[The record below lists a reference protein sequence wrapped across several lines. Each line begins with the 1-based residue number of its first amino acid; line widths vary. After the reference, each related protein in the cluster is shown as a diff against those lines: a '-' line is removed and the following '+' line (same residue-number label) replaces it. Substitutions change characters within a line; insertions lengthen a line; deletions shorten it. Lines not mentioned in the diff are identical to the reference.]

1 MRLHSVVSRLTRPS
15 ARPAVVGVAVGIAL
29 GITLVLLT
37 AVLSV
42 VNAAPGSSAPHQQ
55 GKVRIQVLSNRA
67 DLVSG
72 GDVLVRITVPRRA
85 GRLRVTLDGRDIS
98 KKFRKRSTVLLR
110 GLDNGRNVLVARAG
124 NARRDKVVITNH
136 RNGGPVFS
144 GPVAAAYDCQ
154 DTARD
159 ALCNQPA
166 SYSYLYKPKGQ
177 SALQPYDPAQP
188 ASDVDTATTDQ
199 GRTVPFV
206 VRREDGYQ
214 DRDRYTILTLF
225 TPGEKW
231 KAWAPQEQWNHKV
244 LITHGGGCGASYAP
258 AEPPLEDA
266 SGTFDAVPVPLLQS
280 SYVEALRRGFAV
292 LSTALANTGHNCNVA
307 HNAESLMMAK
317 ERLVERY
324 GTIRYTIGTGCS
336 GGSVAQHTV
345 ANAYP
350 GIYQGLV
357 TTCSYPDVMSPGAQF
372 ADYHLMRA
380 YFEDPARWAPGVVWS
395 PTQIADVEG
404 HLTPVNAVTAD
415 EGLFKSAINPE
426 HPCDG
431 VPAPVAG
438 DTATRF
444 DSDTNPGGVR
454 CDILTLMRN
463 QLGPRPESVWSSQ
476 EKAAGHGFAG
486 LPFGNRGVQ
495 YGLKA
500 VQGGRITP
508 EQFVDL
514 NEKIGGL
521 DVNADPIAGRTAG
534 DPASIA
540 NAYRTGL
547 LNEFTHTSDVA
558 MINHGGP
565 DPGIA
570 HDYSHAVWS
579 HLRLQRSQ
587 GHTDNRIEWFGP
599 TPLLGDTRW
608 PTEAF
613 IAMDGWLARVEKD
626 RRSVPLAR
634 KIVEDRPDS
643 LADRCIADGVPGVVC
658 RADLARTN
666 LSTPRQESGG
676 PAANDVL
683 ACQLKPLDRAG
694 YRLPR
699 GLPIPFTDGQWA
711 RLQAVF
717 PDGVCEW
724 ALPGIGQGPAST
736 WLGYGTARR
745 ATYGGAELPPAPKG
759 SGLGWFGRSFRGLWR
774 Q

>member
-1 MRLHSVVSRLTRPS
+1 MRR
-15 ARPAVVGVAVGIAL
+15 AVVLALLAALLAVTPG
-29 GITLVLLT
+29 
-37 AVLSV
+37 
-42 VNAAPGSSAPHQQ
+42 PGSAVPEQR
-55 GKVRIQVLSNRA
+55 GTVRIEVLSNRA

-72 GDVLVRITVPRRA
+72 GDVLVRITAPRRA
-85 GRLRVTLDGRDIS
+85 GKLRVTLDGRDVS
-98 KKFRKRSTVLLR
+98 RKFRSRSTVLLR
-110 GLDNGRNVLVARAG
+110 GLDHGRNVLVASAG
-124 NARRDKVVITNH
+124 SARRDRVVITNH
-136 RNGGPVFS
+136 RTGGPVFS

-159 ALCNQPA
+159 ALCNEPA
-166 SYSYLYKPKGQ
+166 RYSYLYKPTGQ
-177 SALQPYDPAQP
+177 QGVEAVRPRA
-188 ASDVDTATTDQ
+188 ARATDVDTATTDR
-199 GRTVPFV
+199 GTTVPFI

-214 DRDRYTILTLF
+214 DRDRYAILTLF
-225 TPGEKW
+225 TPGETW
-231 KAWAPQEQWNHKV
+231 KAWAPQRQWNHKV

-258 AEPPLEDA
+258 ADPPLEDA
-266 SGTFDAVPVPLLQS
+266 SGTLDAIPVPLLDH

-292 LSTALANTGHNCNVA
+292 MSTALANTGHNCNVA

-317 ERLVERY
+317 ERLVEQY

-357 TTCSYPDVMSPGAQF
+357 TTCSYPDVMSPGSQF

-380 YFEDPARWAPGVVWS
+380 YFENPATWSPGTLWS

-404 HLTPVNAVTAD
+404 HLTPINAITAD
-415 EGLFKSAINPE
+415 EGLFKGAINPE
-426 HPCDG
+426 TDCAG

-438 DTATRF
+438 DPRTRF

-463 QLGPRPESVWSSQ
+463 QLGPRPESVWSAQ
-476 EKAAGHGFAG
+476 EKAAGRGFAG
-486 LPFGNRGVQ
+486 IPFGNAGVQ

-500 VQGGRITP
+500 LLGARITP

-521 DVNADPIAGRTAG
+521 DVNADPIAARTAG
-534 DPASIA
+534 DPESIA

-547 LNEFTHTSDVA
+547 LNEFSNTSQVA
-558 MINHGGP
+558 MINHAGP

-570 HDYSHAVWS
+570 HDYAHAVWS

-587 GHTDNRIEWFGP
+587 GHTDNRVEWFGP
-599 TPLLGDTRW
+599 TPLLGDVRW

-613 IAMDGWLARVEKD
+613 IAMDGWLAQVEKD
-626 RRSVPLAR
+626 TRSVPLAT
-634 KIVEDRPDS
+634 KIVEDRPAS
-643 LADRCIADGVPGVVC
+643 LTDRCLADGVPGVVC
-658 RADLARTN
+658 RADLATTN
-666 LSTPRQESGG
+666 LSTPRQEAGG

-683 ACQLKPLDRAG
+683 ACTREPIDRTS
-694 YRLPR
+694 YLLPG
-699 GLPIPFTDGQWA
+699 GLPVPFTAGQWS

-717 PDGVCEW
+717 PDGVCQW
-724 ALPGIGQGPAST
+724 ALPGLGQGPAET
-736 WLGYGTARR
+736 WLSYGTARR
-745 ATYGGAELPPAPKG
+745 ATYGGTELGRVPAG
-759 SGLGWFGRSFRGLWR
+759 SGLGWFGRSFRPLWR
-774 Q
+774 E

>member
-1 MRLHSVVSRLTRPS
+1 MRPQLP
-15 ARPAVVGVAVGIAL
+15 ARP
-29 GITLVLLT
+29 T
-37 AVLSV
+37 LSV
-42 VNAAPGSSAPHQQ
+42 VGLALTLLAAMVAVAGASSPGAAAPDKR

-72 GDVLVRITVPRRA
+72 GDVLVRITAPKRA
-85 GRLRVTLDGRDIS
+85 GALEVRLDGRNVS
-98 KKFRKRSTVLLR
+98 KKFRKRPTVLLR

-124 NARRDKVVITNH
+124 NARPDRVVITNH

-159 ALCNQPA
+159 ALCNEPA
-166 SYSYLYKPKGQ
+166 TYSFLYKPVGQ
-177 SALQPYDPAQP
+177 PALKAYDPAHP
-188 ASDVDTATTDQ
+188 ASDVDTTTTDE
-199 GRTVPFV
+199 GREVPFV
-206 VRREDGYQ
+206 VRREDGHQ
-214 DRDRYTILTLF
+214 DRDRYAILTLF
-225 TPGEKW
+225 TPGQPWTAW
-231 KAWAPQEQWNHKV
+231 KPQRQWNHKV

-266 SGTFDAVPVPLLQS
+266 SGTLDAIPVPLLEN
-280 SYVEALRRGFAV
+280 SYVEALGRGFAV
-292 LSTALANTGHNCNVA
+292 MSTALANTGHNCNVA

-317 ERLVERY
+317 ERLVEKY

-357 TTCSYPDVMSPGAQF
+357 TTCSYPDVMSPGSQF

-380 YFEDPARWAPGVVWS
+380 YFENPSTWGPGVAWS
-395 PTQIADVEG
+395 PTQMADVEG
-404 HLTPVNAVTAD
+404 HVTPINAVTAD

-426 HPCDG
+426 HPCAG
-431 VPAPVAG
+431 VPEPVAG
-438 DTATRF
+438 DRSTRF

-454 CDILTLMRN
+454 CDILTLMHN
-463 QLGPRPESVWSSQ
+463 QLGPRPSSVWSAQ
-476 EKAAGHGFAG
+476 EKAAGHGFSG
-486 LPFGNRGVQ
+486 LPFGNAGVQ

-500 VQGGRITP
+500 LEGGRITP

-521 DVNADPIAGRTAG
+521 DVNADPIAARTAG

-547 LNEFTHTSDVA
+547 LNEFSNTSEVA

-570 HDYSHAVWS
+570 HDYAHAVWS

-587 GHTDNRIEWFGP
+587 GHTDNRVEWFGP
-599 TPLLGDTRW
+599 TPLLGDVRW

-613 IAMDGWLARVEKD
+613 IAMDGWLAQVEKD
-626 RRSVPLAR
+626 TRKVPLAT
-634 KIVEDRPDS
+634 KIVEDKPAS
-643 LADRCIADGVPGVVC
+643 LTDRCLVDGVPGVVC
-658 RADLARTN
+658 RADIARTN

-683 ACQLKPLDRAG
+683 ACQLKPLDRSS
-694 YRLPR
+694 YLLPA
-699 GLPIPFTDGQWA
+699 GLPVPFTDAQWS

-724 ALPGIGQGPAST
+724 ALPGVGQGPAET
-736 WLGYGTARR
+736 WLSYGTARKVV
-745 ATYGGAELPPAPKG
+745 YGGEPLGRVPAG
-759 SGLGWFGRSFRGLWR
+759 SGVGWFGRSFRSIWR

>member
-1 MRLHSVVSRLTRPS
+1 MHPHVDTPHFARAVLRAWVVGIVAVLVAGLLVVAGTSDGGAAP
-15 ARPAVVGVAVGIAL
+15 ARPDRGE
-29 GITLVLLT
+29 
-37 AVLSV
+37 
-42 VNAAPGSSAPHQQ
+42 
-55 GKVRIQVLSNRA
+55 VRIQVLSNRA

-72 GDVLVRITVPRRA
+72 DDVLVRITAPRRA
-85 GRLRVTLDGRDIS
+85 GALRVWLGGRDVS
-98 KKFRKRSTVLLR
+98 RKFRTRSTVLLS
-110 GLDNGRNVLVARAG
+110 GLSLGRNLLVARAAG
-124 NARRDKVVITNH
+124 ARPDRVVITNH

-144 GPVAAAYDCQ
+144 GPAAAAYDCQ

-159 ALCNQPA
+159 ALCNEPA
-166 SYSYLYKPKGQ
+166 RYSFLYKPVGS
-177 SALQPYDPAQP
+177 SALEPYDPAAP
-188 ASDVDTATTDQ
+188 ATDVDTATTDQ
-199 GRTVPFV
+199 GRTVPFI
-206 VRREDGYQ
+206 VRREDGHQ
-214 DRDRYTILTLF
+214 DRDRYAILTLF
-225 TPGEKW
+225 QPGQRW
-231 KAWAPQEQWNHKV
+231 RAWAPQQQWNHKV
-244 LITHGGGCGASYAP
+244 LVTHGGGCGASYAP

-266 SGTFDAVPVPLLQS
+266 SGTLDAIPVPLLES

-292 LSTALANTGHNCNVA
+292 MSTALANTGHNCNVA

-317 ERLVERY
+317 ERLVEQY

-380 YFEDPARWAPGVVWS
+380 YFEDPATWGPGVVWS
-395 PTQIADVEG
+395 PTQMADVEG

-415 EGLFKSAINPE
+415 EGLFKSAIDPE

-438 DTATRF
+438 DRSTRF

-463 QLGPRPESVWSSQ
+463 QLGPRPASVWSTQ
-476 EKAAGHGFAG
+476 EQAAGHGFAG

-495 YGLKA
+495 YGLEALKK
-500 VQGGRITP
+500 GRITP

-521 DVNADPIAGRTAG
+521 DVNADPTAARTAG

-547 LNEFTHTSDVA
+547 LNEFSNTGEVA

-565 DPGIA
+565 DPGVA
-570 HDYSHAVWS
+570 HDYAHAVWS

-587 GHTDNRIEWFGP
+587 GHSDNRVEWFGP
-599 TPLLGDTRW
+599 TPLLGDVRW

-613 IAMDGWLARVEKD
+613 IAMDGWLARVERD
-626 RRSVPLAR
+626 RRAVPLAR
-634 KIVEDRPDS
+634 KIVEDRPAS
-643 LADRCIADGVPGVVC
+643 LQDRCLADGVPGVVC
-658 RADLARTN
+658 RADIARTN
-666 LSTPRQESGG
+666 LSTPRQEAGG

-683 ACQLKPLDRAG
+683 ACQLKPLDRSS
-694 YRLPR
+694 YRLPG
-699 GLPIPFTDGQWA
+699 GLPIPFTDAQWA

-717 PDGVCEW
+717 GDGVCEW
-724 ALPGIGQGPAST
+724 ALPGIGQGPATT

-745 ATYGGAELPPAPKG
+745 ATYGGEPLGRVPAG
-759 SGLGWFGRSFRGLWR
+759 SGVGWFGRSFRPIWR
-774 Q
+774 G

>member
-1 MRLHSVVSRLTRPS
+1 MQPRS
-15 ARPAVVGVAVGIAL
+15 ARPTRPTAVVVVLGTVLPLLAALLVAGSAP
-29 GITLVLLT
+29 G
-37 AVLSV
+37 A
-42 VNAAPGSSAPHQQ
+42 AAPEKR

-72 GDVLVRITVPRRA
+72 GDVLVRITAPRRA
-85 GRLRVTLDGRDIS
+85 GTLRVSLDGRDVS
-98 KKFRKRSTVLLR
+98 RKFRTRSTVLLR
-110 GLDNGRNVLVARAG
+110 GLDTGRNVLTARAG
-124 NARRDKVVITNH
+124 GARSDRVVITNH

-159 ALCNQPA
+159 ALCNEPA
-166 SYSYLYKPKGQ
+166 SYSFLYKPTGQ
-177 SALQPYDPAQP
+177 SALKPYDPAHP
-188 ASDVDTATTDQ
+188 ATDVDTTTTDQ
-199 GRTVPFV
+199 GRTVPFI
-206 VRREDGYQ
+206 VRREDGHQ
-214 DRDRYTILTLF
+214 DRDRYAILTLF

-231 KAWAPQEQWNHKV
+231 KAWQPQEQWNHKV

-258 AEPPLEDA
+258 GEPPLEDA
-266 SGTFDAVPVPLLQS
+266 SGTLDAIPVPVLEN
-280 SYVEALRRGFAV
+280 SYVEALARGFAV
-292 LSTALANTGHNCNVA
+292 MSTALANTGHNCNVA

-317 ERLVERY
+317 ERVVERY

-357 TTCSYPDVMSPGAQF
+357 TTCSYPDVMSPGSQF

-380 YFEDPARWAPGVVWS
+380 YFEDPSSWGPGVLWS
-395 PTQIADVEG
+395 PTQMADVEG

-415 EGLFKSAINPE
+415 EGLFKSAIDPE
-426 HPCDG
+426 HPCPG
-431 VPAPVAG
+431 VADPVAG
-438 DTATRF
+438 DTSTRF
-444 DSDTNPGGVR
+444 DSETNPGGVR
-454 CDILTLMRN
+454 CDILTLMHN
-463 QLGPRPESVWSSQ
+463 QLGPRPTSVWSAQ
-476 EKAAGHGFAG
+476 EKAAGHGFSG
-486 LPFGNRGVQ
+486 LPFGNAGVQ
-495 YGLKA
+495 YGLEALK
-500 VQGGRITP
+500 GGRITP

-521 DVNADPIAGRTAG
+521 DVNADPIAARTAG

-547 LNEFTHTSDVA
+547 LNEFSNTSEIA

-570 HDYSHAVWS
+570 HDYAHAVWS

-587 GHTDNRIEWFGP
+587 GHTDNRVEWFGP
-599 TPLLGDTRW
+599 TPLLGDVRW

-613 IAMDGWLARVEKD
+613 VAMDGWLAKVEKD
-626 RRSVPLAR
+626 ERAVPLAT
-634 KIVEDRPDS
+634 KIVDDRPAS
-643 LADRCIADGVPGVVC
+643 LTDRCLADGVPGVVC

-683 ACQLKPLDRAG
+683 ACQLKPLDRSS
-694 YRLPR
+694 YLLPG
-699 GLPIPFTDGQWA
+699 GLPVPFTDAQWA
-711 RLQAVF
+711 RLQAAF
-717 PDGVCEW
+717 PGGVCEW
-724 ALPGIGQGPAST
+724 ALPGIGQGPAET

-745 ATYGGAELPPAPKG
+745 ATYGGARLGRVPAG
-759 SGLGWFGRSFRGLWR
+759 SGLGWFARSFRPLWR

>member
-1 MRLHSVVSRLTRPS
+1 VRLHPVVRPV
-15 ARPAVVGVAVGIAL
+15 PAVAVALTLLASLLGVVAL
-29 GITLVLLT
+29 
-37 AVLSV
+37 S
-42 VNAAPGSSAPHQQ
+42 APGSAVPERH
-55 GKVRIQVLSNRA
+55 GKVRISVLSNRA

-72 GDVLVRITVPRRA
+72 GDVLVRIRSPRKA
-85 GRLRVTLDGRDIS
+85 GALRVTLDGRDVS
-98 KKFRKRSTVLLR
+98 KKFRTRRTVLLR

-124 NARRDKVVITNH
+124 SARPDRVVITNH

-144 GPVAAAYDCQ
+144 GPTVAAYDCQ

-159 ALCNQPA
+159 ALCNEPA
-166 SYSYLYKPKGQ
+166 RYSYLYKPTGQ
-177 SALQPYDPAQP
+177 KALKPYDPARP
-188 ASDVDTATTDQ
+188 ATDVDTATTDQ
-199 GRTVPFV
+199 GTQVPFI

-214 DRDRYTILTLF
+214 DRDRYAILALF
-225 TPGEKW
+225 TPGRAW
-231 KAWAPQEQWNHKV
+231 KAWAPPQQWNHKV

-266 SGTFDAVPVPLLQS
+266 SGTFDAIPVPLLDN

-292 LSTALANTGHNCNVA
+292 MSTALANTGHNCNVA

-317 ERLVERY
+317 ERIVERY

-357 TTCSYPDVMSPGAQF
+357 TTCSYPDVMSPGSQF

-380 YFEDPARWAPGVVWS
+380 YFEDPTTWGPGVVWAPS
-395 PTQIADVEG
+395 QIADVEG
-404 HLTPVNAVTAD
+404 HVTPINAVTAD

-426 HPCDG
+426 HDCAG

-438 DTATRF
+438 DTRTRF
-444 DSDTNPGGVR
+444 DSETNHGGVR
-454 CDILTLMRN
+454 CDILTLMGN
-463 QLGPRPESVWSSQ
+463 QLGPRPESVWSAQ
-476 EKAAGHGFAG
+476 EKAAGHGFSG
-486 LPFGNRGVQ
+486 LPFGNKGVQ
-495 YGLKA
+495 YGLEA
-500 VQGGRITP
+500 LEGGRITP

-521 DVNADPIAGRTAG
+521 DVNADPIAVRTAG

-547 LNEFTHTSDVA
+547 LNEFSNTSQIA

-570 HDYSHAVWS
+570 HDYAHAVWS

-587 GHTDNRIEWFGP
+587 GHTDNRVEWFGP
-599 TPLLGDTRW
+599 TPLLGDVRW

-613 IAMDGWLARVEKD
+613 IAMDGWLAQVEKD
-626 RRSVPLAR
+626 TRSVPLAT
-634 KIVEDRPDS
+634 KIVEDKPAS
-643 LADRCIADGVPGVVC
+643 LTDRCLADGVPGVVC
-658 RADLARTN
+658 RADIARTN

-683 ACQLKPLDRAG
+683 ACTLEPIDRSS
-694 YRLPR
+694 YLLPG
-699 GLPIPFTDGQWA
+699 GLPVPFTDGQWA

-717 PDGVCEW
+717 PDGVCQW
-724 ALPGIGQGPAST
+724 ALPGIGQGPART

-745 ATYGGAELPPAPKG
+745 VTYGGAELGRVPAG
-759 SGLGWFGRSFRGLWR
+759 SGLGWFGRSFRPLWR
-774 Q
+774 E

>member
-1 MRLHSVVSRLTRPS
+1 MHPHFDTPHSTRVPLR
-15 ARPAVVGVAVGIAL
+15 AWTVGIVV
-29 GITLVLLT
+29 VLLAGLLVVT
-37 AVLSV
+37 AASEKGG
-42 VNAAPGSSAPHQQ
+42 AAASRSL

-72 GDVLVRITVPRRA
+72 GDVLVRITAPRRA
-85 GRLRVTLDGRDIS
+85 DGLRVSLGGRDVS
-98 KKFRKRSTVLLR
+98 RKFLTRSTVLLS
-110 GLDNGRNVLVARAG
+110 GLRTGRNVLTARAG
-124 NARRDKVVITNH
+124 GARPDRVVITNH
-136 RNGGPVFS
+136 PNGGPVFS
-144 GPVAAAYDCQ
+144 GPVVAAYDCQ

-159 ALCNQPA
+159 ALCNEPA
-166 SYSYLYKPKGQ
+166 TYSFLYKPVGR
-177 SALQPYDPAQP
+177 SALEPYDPAAP
-188 ASDVDTATTDQ
+188 ATDVDTATTDQ
-199 GRTVPFV
+199 GTKVPFI
-206 VRREDGYQ
+206 VRREDGHQ
-214 DRDRYTILTLF
+214 DRDRYAILTLF
-225 TPGEKW
+225 QPGQRW
-231 KAWAPQEQWNHKV
+231 KAWAPQQQWNHKV

-266 SGTFDAVPVPLLQS
+266 SGTLDAIPVPLLEN

-292 LSTALANTGHNCNVA
+292 MSTALANTGHNCNVA

-317 ERLVERY
+317 ERLVEHY

-380 YFEDPARWAPGVVWS
+380 YFEDPAAWGPGVVWT
-395 PTQIADVEG
+395 PAQMADVEG

-415 EGLFKSAINPE
+415 EGLFKSAIDPE
-426 HPCDG
+426 HPCPG

-438 DTATRF
+438 DPSTRF
-444 DSDTNPGGVR
+444 DSDTNPAGVR

-463 QLGPRPESVWSSQ
+463 QLGPRPASVWSAQ
-476 EKAAGHGFAG
+476 EEAAGHGFAG
-486 LPFGNRGVQ
+486 LPFANRGVQ
-495 YGLKA
+495 YGLEA
-500 VQGGRITP
+500 LEGGRITP

-514 NEKIGGL
+514 NESIGGL
-521 DVNADPIAGRTAG
+521 DVNADPIAARTAG

-547 LNEFTHTSDVA
+547 LNEFSNTDEIA

-565 DPGIA
+565 DPGLA

-579 HLRLQRSQ
+579 HLRLQHSQ
-587 GHTDNRIEWFGP
+587 GHTDNRVEWFGP
-599 TPLLGDTRW
+599 TPLLGDARW

-613 IAMDGWLARVEKD
+613 VAMDAWLSRVEKD
-626 RRSVPLAR
+626 GRSVPLAR
-634 KIVEDRPDS
+634 KIVEDRPAS
-643 LADRCIADGVPGVVC
+643 LQDRCLADGVPGVVC
-658 RADLARTN
+658 RADIARTN
-666 LSTPRQESGG
+666 LSTPRQEAGG

-683 ACQLKPLDRAG
+683 ACRLKPLDRSA
-694 YRLPR
+694 YRLPG
-699 GLPIPFTDGQWA
+699 GLPIPFTDTQWA
-711 RLQAVF
+711 RLVAVF

-724 ALPGIGQGPAST
+724 ALPGIGQAPAKT

-745 ATYGGAELPPAPKG
+745 ATYGGESLGAVPSG
-759 SGLGWFGRSFRGLWR
+759 SGIGWFGRAFRPLCR
-774 Q
+774 R

>member
-1 MRLHSVVSRLTRPS
+1 MQPRS
-15 ARPAVVGVAVGIAL
+15 ARPTRPTAVVVVLGTVLPLLAALLVAGSAP
-29 GITLVLLT
+29 G
-37 AVLSV
+37 A
-42 VNAAPGSSAPHQQ
+42 AAPEKR

-72 GDVLVRITVPRRA
+72 GDVLVRITAPRRA
-85 GRLRVTLDGRDIS
+85 GTLRVSLDGRDVS
-98 KKFRKRSTVLLR
+98 RKFRTRSTVLLR
-110 GLDNGRNVLVARAG
+110 GLDTGRNVLTARAG
-124 NARRDKVVITNH
+124 GARSDRVVITNH

-159 ALCNQPA
+159 ALCNEPA
-166 SYSYLYKPKGQ
+166 SYSFLYKPTGQ
-177 SALQPYDPAQP
+177 SALKPYDPAHP
-188 ASDVDTATTDQ
+188 ATDVDTTTTDQ
-199 GRTVPFV
+199 GRTVPFI
-206 VRREDGYQ
+206 VRREDGHQ
-214 DRDRYTILTLF
+214 DRDRYAILTLF

-231 KAWAPQEQWNHKV
+231 KAWQPQEQWNHKV

-258 AEPPLEDA
+258 GEPPLEDA
-266 SGTFDAVPVPLLQS
+266 SGTLDAIPVPVLEN
-280 SYVEALRRGFAV
+280 SYVEALARGFAV
-292 LSTALANTGHNCNVA
+292 MSTALANTGHNCNVA

-317 ERLVERY
+317 ERIVERY
-324 GTIRYTIGTGCS
+324 GTIRYAIGTGCS

-357 TTCSYPDVMSPGAQF
+357 TTCSYPDVMSPGSQF

-380 YFEDPARWAPGVVWS
+380 YFEDPSSWGPGVLWS
-395 PTQIADVEG
+395 PTQVADVEG

-415 EGLFKSAINPE
+415 EGLFKSAIDPE
-426 HPCDG
+426 HPCPG
-431 VPAPVAG
+431 VADPVAG
-438 DTATRF
+438 DTSTRF
-444 DSDTNPGGVR
+444 DSETNPGGVR
-454 CDILTLMRN
+454 CDILTLMHN
-463 QLGPRPESVWSSQ
+463 QLGPRPTSVWSAQ
-476 EKAAGHGFAG
+476 EKAAGHGFSG
-486 LPFGNRGVQ
+486 LPFGNAGVQ
-495 YGLKA
+495 YGLEALK
-500 VQGGRITP
+500 GGRITP

-514 NEKIGGL
+514 NEKVGGL
-521 DVNADPIAGRTAG
+521 DVNADPIAARTAG

-547 LNEFTHTSDVA
+547 LNEFSNTSEIA

-570 HDYSHAVWS
+570 HDYAHAVWS

-587 GHTDNRIEWFGP
+587 GHTDNRVEWFGP
-599 TPLLGDTRW
+599 TPLLGDVRW

-613 IAMDGWLARVEKD
+613 IAMDGWLAKVEKD
-626 RRSVPLAR
+626 GRKVPLAM
-634 KIVEDRPDS
+634 KVVEDKPAS
-643 LADRCIADGVPGVVC
+643 LTDRCLADGVPGVVC

-683 ACQLKPLDRAG
+683 ACQLKPLDRSS
-694 YRLPR
+694 YLLPG
-699 GLPIPFTDGQWA
+699 GLPVPFTDAQWA
-711 RLQAVF
+711 RLQAAF
-717 PDGVCEW
+717 PRGVCEW
-724 ALPGIGQGPAST
+724 ALPGIGQGPAET

-745 ATYGGAELPPAPKG
+745 ATYGGAPLGRVPAG
-759 SGLGWFGRSFRGLWR
+759 SGLGWFARSFRPLWR

>member
-1 MRLHSVVSRLTRPS
+1 MRLHPVVSRLTRPS
-15 ARPAVVGVAVGIAL
+15 ARPAVVGVAVGVAV
-29 GITLVLLT
+29 GITIVLL
-37 AVLSV
+37 AALLSV
-42 VNAAPGSSAPHQQ
+42 ASAAPGSSVPQRP
-55 GKVRIQVLSNRA
+55 GTVRIEVLSNRA

-72 GDVLVRITVPRRA
+72 GDVLVRITAPREA
-85 GRLRVTLDGRDIS
+85 GRLRVTLDGRDVS
-98 KKFRKRSTVLLR
+98 QKFRTRSTVLLR
-110 GLDNGRNVLVARAG
+110 GLADGRNVLVARAG
-124 NARRDKVVITNH
+124 RARRDRVVITNH

-159 ALCNQPA
+159 RLCNEPA
-166 SYSYLYKPKGQ
+166 SYSYLYKPRGQ
-177 SALQPYDPAQP
+177 SALAPYDPAQP
-188 ASDVDTATTDQ
+188 AGDVDTATTDQ
-199 GRTVPFV
+199 GRTVPFI

-225 TPGEKW
+225 APGEKW
-231 KAWAPQEQWNHKV
+231 KAWAPQQQWNHKV

-266 SGTFDAVPVPLLQS
+266 SGTLDAIPVPLLEN

-292 LSTALANTGHNCNVA
+292 LSTALADTGHNCNVA

-380 YFEDPARWAPGVVWS
+380 YFEDPASWGPGVAWS
-395 PTQIADVEG
+395 PTQVADVEG

-415 EGLFKSAINPE
+415 EGLFKSAIDPE

-431 VPAPVAG
+431 VPDPVAG
-438 DTATRF
+438 DSRTRF

-463 QLGPRPESVWSSQ
+463 QLGPRPESVWSPQ
-476 EKAAGHGFAG
+476 EKAAGLGFAG
-486 LPFGNRGVQ
+486 LPFGNAGVQ

-500 VQGGRITP
+500 LQRARITP

-547 LNEFTHTSDVA
+547 LNEFSNTSEVA

-570 HDYSHAVWS
+570 HDYAHAAWS

-587 GHTDNRIEWFGP
+587 GHTDNRVEWFGP

-613 IAMDGWLARVEKD
+613 IAMDAWLARVEKD
-626 RRSVPLAR
+626 RRPVPLAR
-634 KIVEDRPDS
+634 KIVEDRPES
-643 LADRCIADGVPGVVC
+643 LTDRCVADGVPGVVC
-658 RADLARTN
+658 RADLATTN

-683 ACQLKPLDRAG
+683 ACQLKPLDRSA
-694 YRLPR
+694 YRLPG
-699 GLPIPFTDGQWA
+699 GLPIPFTDAQWA

-724 ALPGIGQGPAST
+724 ALPGIGQGPAET
-736 WLGYGTARR
+736 WLAYGTARR
-745 ATYGGAELPPAPKG
+745 ATYGGAELPAAPRG